1 MAGAGLAAVI
11 MLGTMMT
18 ALAGTGRPVC
28 DEAMYVKLDP
38 YGTIAESSVVKSYDL
53 HGARQVVDYGVYG
66 TVTNLS
72 DYTEPVVDGNQITF
86 DLSEQPDNDRFYF
99 EGSLDSEEVSRQ
111 LPWELSVR
119 YRLNGVERGL
129 EEIAHEKGLVEIF
142 IDIIPNPN
150 TEDYYKNNMTLEA
163 AAIIDMDKNLSVEAP
178 GAQIQSIGNLK
189 AVLFMVLPGEEQ
201 HYELRIGSDDFEFS
215 GLSFMMVPVTLSQ
228 LDRLEDLRDTR
239 DTVKDSVDSIGDS
252 LDVVLDSLEGVQG
265 GLSSTVS
272 GLKKLDESRRVIASA
287 RDGIYVDADNAL
299 AVLKELS
306 DRGIPFT
313 SYVKEAQNAL
323 DDTNEGIND
332 LNHTVQELDA
342 QLADLGWGLRDINR
356 DLNDVVE
363 LVNDTRHDIG
373 SFESKL
379 SDLRDDLQK
388 LKDYKLAVNEKTKK
402 LKELLAELKELK
414 KQIEEH
420 GDVLGITE
428 EQKAKLLA
436 TLGKLIGELPEEGQ
450 QEIQMLIH
458 SYSDAIEKAAG
469 DITTAVGDVTQAGAG
484 EASKGLDQVITLLE
498 FLIGTIDGGV
508 SRIDDMIN
516 SVQNTISVMEHICYN
531 VHFNGESLENVL
543 ADTGEMADSLRMATG
558 TGQGLLDDIDRLT
571 AILNQYHETSQNALG
586 DTGLLIDSAVRG
598 TNAMYLLLSEVE
610 SSMKTAGHPLNQGA
624 ELTLGGMTDAL
635 NQALEG
641 LAKTGVI
648 KDAKKT
654 VEDLVD
660 ETWNE
665 YAGEDMTILNAD
677 SNASKVSL
685 TSHENPEPQSI
696 QIILRTEGTEEAEE
710 EPEPEID
717 EDYHPQ
723 GSFLDRIVSIFVKIA
738 DTIKGIFS

>member
-1 MAGAGLAAVI
+1 
-11 MLGTMMT
+11 
-18 ALAGTGRPVC
+18 
-28 DEAMYVKLDP
+28 
-38 YGTIAESSVVKSYDL
+38 
-53 HGARQVVDYGVYG
+53 
-66 TVTNLS
+66 
-72 DYTEPVVDGNQITF
+72 
-86 DLSEQPDNDRFYF
+86 
-99 EGSLDSEEVSRQ
+99 
-111 LPWELSVR
+111 
-119 YRLNGVERGL
+119 
-129 EEIAHEKGLVEIF
+129 
-142 IDIIPNPN
+142 
-150 TEDYYKNNMTLEA
+150 
-163 AAIIDMDKNLSVEAP
+163 
-178 GAQIQSIGNLK
+178 
-189 AVLFMVLPGEEQ
+189 
-201 HYELRIGSDDFEFS
+201 
-215 GLSFMMVPVTLSQ
+215 
-228 LDRLEDLRDTR
+228 
-239 DTVKDSVDSIGDS
+239 
-252 LDVVLDSLEGVQG
+252 
-265 GLSSTVS
+265 
-272 GLKKLDESRRVIASA
+272 
-287 RDGIYVDADNAL
+287 
-299 AVLKELS
+299 
-306 DRGIPFT
+306 
-313 SYVKEAQNAL
+313 
-323 DDTNEGIND
+323 
-332 LNHTVQELDA
+332 
-342 QLADLGWGLRDINR
+342 
-356 DLNDVVE
+356 
-363 LVNDTRHDIG
+363 
-373 SFESKL
+373 
-379 SDLRDDLQK
+379 
-388 LKDYKLAVNEKTKK
+388 
-402 LKELLAELKELK
+402 
-414 KQIEEH
+414 
-420 GDVLGITE
+420 
-428 EQKAKLLA
+428 
-436 TLGKLIGELPEEGQ
+436 
-450 QEIQMLIH
+450 MLIH

-508 SRIDDMIN
+508 SHIDDMIN

-558 TGQGLLDDIDRLT
+558 TGQGLLDNIDRLT